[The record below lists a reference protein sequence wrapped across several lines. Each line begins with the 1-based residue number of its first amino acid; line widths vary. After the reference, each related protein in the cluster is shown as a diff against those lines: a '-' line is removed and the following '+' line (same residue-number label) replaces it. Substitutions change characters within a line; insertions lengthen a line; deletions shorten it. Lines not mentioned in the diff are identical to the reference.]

1 MAQGPPQPA
10 AFQHRFLGAQAP
22 RGDPQRSDPA
32 PLEPHAHATRGSC
45 VPARNRPR
53 IEGDEV
59 TTITRV
65 QEIWPSLFRIVVGL
79 YWLYFAS
86 QKWQGVGWMKPLIES
101 TSRANPIPGLH
112 EFLVAVV
119 VPNWLPFA
127 LAQAVGE
134 TVVAVALILGLA
146 TRWAGVLG
154 FLLAANLALT
164 VAFGVNDDG
173 FRWIYYLA
181 VLVNAQ
187 VIMSGGGP
195 IAFGRF
201 GWVPAWLR

>member
-1 MAQGPPQPA
+1 M
-10 AFQHRFLGAQAP
+10 
-22 RGDPQRSDPA
+22 
-32 PLEPHAHATRGSC
+32 
-45 VPARNRPR
+45 
-53 IEGDEV
+53 
-59 TTITRV
+59 
-65 QEIWPSLFRIVVGL
+65 QEAWPSLFRFVVGL

-119 VPNWLPFA
+119 APNWLPFA

-134 TVVAVALILGLA
+134 TVVAIALILGLA
-146 TRWAGVLG
+146 TRSAGVLG

-164 VAFGVNDDG
+164 VAFGVSDDG

-181 VLVNAQ
+181 VLISAQ
-187 VIMSGGGP
+187 VIVSGPGP
-195 IAFGRF
+195 IALGRL
-201 GWVPAWLR
+201 GWVPAFLR

>member
-1 MAQGPPQPA
+1 MTEA
-10 AFQHRFLGAQAP
+10 
-22 RGDPQRSDPA
+22 
-32 PLEPHAHATRGSC
+32 
-45 VPARNRPR
+45 
-53 IEGDEV
+53 
-59 TTITRV
+59 
-65 QEIWPSLFRIVVGL
+65 WPSVVRFVVGL

-101 TSRANPIPGLH
+101 TSRANPIPGLY

-134 TVVAVALILGLA
+134 TVAAVALILGLA

-164 VAFGVNDDG
+164 VAFATGDVG
-173 FRWIYYLA
+173 LRWLYYLA

-187 VIMSGGGP
+187 VI
-195 IAFGRF
+195 
-201 GWVPAWLR
+201 